1 MAATHAQR
9 NPDFIGGPDAEQQE
23 QRVGAFLSP
32 KQYVE
37 ESPVAGLFTLTHA
50 ISCME
55 VTAKYK
61 PYHPN
66 PINHN
71 STTPYSIRHV
81 NRPTAKICNRRC
93 HSQLLNSRRHH
104 ARTDI
109 AMRDELSDMDYPTYP
124 K

>member
-1 MAATHAQR
+1 VAATHAQR

-37 ESPVAGLFTLTHA
+37 ESPVAGLFTLTRS

-66 PINHN
+66 ATNHN
-71 STTPYSIRHV
+71 STTLPL
-81 NRPTAKICNRRC
+81 AG
-93 HSQLLNSRRHH
+93 
-104 ARTDI
+104 
-109 AMRDELSDMDYPTYP
+109 LS
-124 K
+124 